1 MADDDV
7 RVQLQEVR
15 QALMVMNETM
25 RIICARLEKVEANS
39 QGLNEAIRELTDA
52 ISDGNAA
59 LIEIAKGSVNR

>member
-59 LIEIAKGSVNR
+59 LIEIAKGSVDR